1 MHPVELLFLDG
12 EITFVV
18 SQYENNTCCIQ
29 HIYVLFLAISCPSG
43 LVYQQCG
50 PVCPQACDTDEDTEC
65 SNGCIE
71 GCFCP
76 NGKALYKGMC
86 VNAADCEGKAIIACL
101 NYFKIWYFLVLR
113 NLFKLTY

>member
-1 MHPVELLFLDG
+1 MELLFLDG

-18 SQYENNTCCIQ
+18 SKCKIVLQV
-29 HIYVLFLAISCPSG
+29 IYLYPFIVAINCPSG

-65 SNGCIE
+65 SNGCVE

-76 NGKALYKGMC
+76 NGKALYKGVC
-86 VNAADCEGKAIIACL
+86 VNAADCEGIIK
-101 NYFKIWYFLVLR
+101 YDS
-113 NLFKLTY
+113 T

>member
-18 SQYENNTCCIQ
+18 SKYEK
-29 HIYVLFLAISCPSG
+29 LFVAFSLLFVAINCPSG

-50 PVCPQACDTDEDTEC
+50 PVCPQACDTNEDTDC
-65 SNGCIE
+65 RNGCVE

-76 NGKALYKGMC
+76 NGKVLHKGMC
-86 VNAADCEGKAIIACL
+86 VNAADCEGT
-101 NYFKIWYFLVLR
+101 YSVLCDWICKNR
-113 NLFKLTY
+113 P

>member
-12 EITFVV
+12 EIIFVV
-18 SQYENNTCCIQ
+18 SECEKNTCCLTVRLSFI
-29 HIYVLFLAISCPSG
+29 VAINCPSD

-65 SNGCIE
+65 SNGCVE

-86 VNAADCEGKAIIACL
+86 VNAADCEGKYV
-101 NYFKIWYFLVLR
+101 NS
-113 NLFKLTY
+113 

>member
-1 MHPVELLFLDG
+1 MKNDYLTAHLPFIV
-12 EITFVV
+12 
-18 SQYENNTCCIQ
+18 
-29 HIYVLFLAISCPSG
+29 AINCPSG

-65 SNGCIE
+65 SNGCVE

-86 VNAADCEGKAIIACL
+86 INAADCEGIFMDMHTGIFAIHIYMIYIA
-101 NYFKIWYFLVLR
+101 YFALCVYTL
-113 NLFKLTY
+113 LFPKFSYVFRFSNEHTN